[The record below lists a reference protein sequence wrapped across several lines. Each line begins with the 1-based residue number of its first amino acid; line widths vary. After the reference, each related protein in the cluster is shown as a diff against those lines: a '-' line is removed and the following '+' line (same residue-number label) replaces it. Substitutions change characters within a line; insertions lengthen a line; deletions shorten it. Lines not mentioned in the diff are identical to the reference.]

1 MDDST
6 PAQKPK
12 FDVAAMAKERLAAK
26 KAAKQTNYESMLAKI
41 MAENEDDEKPAAGK
55 KAKGKAKSTTTT
67 GSKSGIKDAAAKLK
81 SSPGKVDKLRSE
93 VQAAGEAS
101 SSAAGEAAAA
111 SPAVETAAAPAVETV
126 AAAAAPAAT
135 APAAPAAAASAAA
148 PAAAPT
154 AAPTAA
160 AAAAPAAEAAAPEA
174 AAPEGT
180 AAATPA
186 ASDAAAVPHG
196 AAADPTPAPTSSKP
210 GKEDDTVAPRD
221 ETQVPSAPAPPPPP
235 AAAAA
240 AAAAVPETPKVYVR
254 YNHKNSLFKVVDGRL
269 DFSIVDAQY
278 CLSCEASARSERVPV
293 TLAAMAASP
302 PSPLCAIPPSRTYM

>member
-55 KAKGKAKSTTTT
+55 KGKGKAKSTTTA

-111 SPAVETAAAPAVETV
+111 SPAVETAAAPVADAV
-126 AAAAAPAAT
+126 
-135 APAAPAAAASAAA
+135 AAPAAAV
-148 PAAAPT
+148 PT
-154 AAPTAA
+154 FCF
-160 AAAAPAAEAAAPEA
+160 
-174 AAPEGT
+174 
-180 AAATPA
+180 
-186 ASDAAAVPHG
+186 
-196 AAADPTPAPTSSKP
+196 
-210 GKEDDTVAPRD
+210 
-221 ETQVPSAPAPPPPP
+221 
-235 AAAAA
+235 
-240 AAAAVPETPKVYVR
+240 
-254 YNHKNSLFKVVDGRL
+254 L
-269 DFSIVDAQY
+269 
-278 CLSCEASARSERVPV
+278 
-293 TLAAMAASP
+293 
-302 PSPLCAIPPSRTYM
+302 